1 MIETLLEY
9 DQILFRLINGV
20 WIHPV
25 ADAILTYARNKFI
38 WLPLYMFIL
47 SFLIIN
53 FRVKGL
59 IYFLGILV
67 VVGFCDQLSSNFLK
81 PLVDRDRP
89 CDNPE
94 LEEYVRTLIDCGGR
108 SFPSSH
114 ATNHF
119 GIAAF
124 LSMLFGR
131 IFRPIYA
138 VAFAWALVISY
149 AQVYVG
155 VHYPLDVFVGG
166 LLGTLLGLFV
176 FWLVKQLLKMKGVEE
191 VP

>member
-1 MIETLLEY
+1 MIETLVEY

-20 WIHPV
+20 WIHPLL
-25 ADAILTYARNKFI
+25 DTLLTYARNKFI

-47 SFLIIN
+47 SFLIMN
-53 FRVKGL
+53 FRMKGL
-59 IYFLGILV
+59 VYFLGILV
-67 VVGFCDQLSSNFLK
+67 VVGLCDQMSSNFLK
-81 PLVDRDRP
+81 PIVDRDRP

-94 LEEYVRTLIDCGGR
+94 LEQYARILIDCGGR

-124 LSMLFGR
+124 LSFLFGR
-131 IFRPIYA
+131 IFRPVFAI
-138 VAFAWALVISY
+138 AFAWALLVAY

-155 VHYPLDVFVGG
+155 VHYPLDVFVGAI
-166 LLGTLLGLFV
+166 LGTCIGVFV
-176 FWLVKQLLKMKGVEE
+176 YWLVSQLLAMKGVADL
-191 VP
+191 P